1 MSTPAPEAPATPAAE
16 SGTTIVEAPGA
27 APEGASASSETAQAP
42 QAPATPESA
51 PESHPEPQAPE
62 VLSDGKDVRKA
73 AVEAAQESNAK
84 LGRTDAAKAG
94 AQAVADLPDWAQRI
108 IKDTREEAAK
118 TRVDAKTHAE
128 KAASQ
133 ARDQFAQDIG
143 RALGLI
149 KDDAEGGTGDEIA
162 PPTAEEL
169 LGQVAAEKEST
180 RMARVE
186 LAIYKAAASHQ
197 ADPLAL
203 LDSRAFL
210 DVVKSVDPSDSEAL
224 ANAIKAAVESNPRLR
239 LEEVAPAAA
248 EPEPTPPP
256 SGGSF
261 AGGPSGRGNDVTD
274 MSIDDFRKSYAANRR
289 R

>member
-1 MSTPAPEAPATPAAE
+1 MSTPAPAPAPDAP
-16 SGTTIVEAPGA
+16 GTTVIEAPGA
-27 APEGASASSETAQAP
+27 ATDAPPAPSETAPGTEAP
-42 QAPATPESA
+42 GTPASPPETPPSA
-51 PESHPEPQAPE
+51 PEPE
-62 VLSDGKDVRKA
+62 VLSDGKDVRAAAAKA
-73 AVEAAQESNAK
+73 ADQAEPTK

-108 IKDTREEAAK
+108 IKDTRDEAAK
-118 TRVDAKTHAE
+118 TRVDAKAHAE
-128 KAASQ
+128 KVALE
-133 ARDQFAQDIG
+133 ARNAFAQDIG

-149 KDDAEGGTGDEIA
+149 KDDQAGEGDAVA

-169 LGQVAAEKEST
+169 LGQVEAEKEST

-186 LAIYKAAASHQ
+186 LAIYKAAAANS

-210 DVVKSVDPSDSEAL
+210 DVVKGIDPSDSESL
-224 ANAIKAAVESNPRLR
+224 QKAIQAAVEANPRLR
-239 LEEVAPAAA
+239 LEEVAQVAA

-261 AGGPSGRGNDVTD
+261 AGGPSGRGNDVND
-274 MSIDDFRKSYAANRR
+274 MSIDEFRKAYTASRR